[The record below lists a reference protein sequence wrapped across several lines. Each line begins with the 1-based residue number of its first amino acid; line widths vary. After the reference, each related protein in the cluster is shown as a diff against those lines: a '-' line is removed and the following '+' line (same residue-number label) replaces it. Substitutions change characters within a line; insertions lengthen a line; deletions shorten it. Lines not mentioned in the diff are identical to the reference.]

1 MELEIK
7 ISNWLEKQGY
17 PLEMF
22 ATQKFKQQG
31 FFVSQSLYY
40 HDDELEKNREIDVIA
55 HKVKFVE
62 DSFITID
69 YIIECKSS
77 HKPWLLFT
85 NKRNQKDDSVNE
97 LERYL
102 YSKDAFPLLL
112 NLSTENKLK
121 HLTPY
126 YFGFENIGYGLTQ
139 AFSNGNDMAYK
150 AITALTKC
158 SLSLIKESETKVYQD
173 RKLIIPI
180 LVVDSPLFEV
190 YLSTNYEM
198 KIVKKE
204 IAYLFIKNLIPDY
217 QQISIMILTKDY
229 LEQFA
234 ISANK
239 SVDWLFNYCVNNL
252 TTILAEYQ
260 DIIKDISPDN

>member
-1 MELEIK
+1 
-7 ISNWLEKQGY
+7 
-17 PLEMF
+17 
-22 ATQKFKQQG
+22 
-31 FFVSQSLYY
+31 
-40 HDDELEKNREIDVIA
+40 
-55 HKVKFVE
+55 
-62 DSFITID
+62 
-69 YIIECKSS
+69 
-77 HKPWLLFT
+77 
-85 NKRNQKDDSVNE
+85 
-97 LERYL
+97 
-102 YSKDAFPLLL
+102 
-112 NLSTENKLK
+112 
-121 HLTPY
+121 
-126 YFGFENIGYGLTQ
+126 
-139 AFSNGNDMAYK
+139 MAYK

-204 IAYLFIKNLIPDY
+204 VAYLFIKNLIPDY